1 MWFYVAPGGA
11 RDPRP
16 FFGREGAFL
25 YQALYRKWRPKGFS
39 DVCGQDHIV
48 NVLKREVATGR
59 ISHAYLF
66 CGSRGTGKTTCA
78 KILAKA
84 INCERPVDGDPCGE
98 CESCRGI
105 DAGSVLDVVEIDA
118 ASNNG
123 VDSVREIRSEVVYT
137 PAQVK
142 KRVYIIDEV
151 HMLSQGAWN
160 ALLKTL
166 EEPPE
171 HAVFILAT
179 TELAKIPATII
190 SRCQHFDFRRISRAT
205 AKARI
210 LEICAREGITIEEQA
225 AEQIA
230 AAADGSMRDALSILD
245 QCAGEGEVTAARAE
259 ELCGLM
265 PAGRMTEL
273 ASAVADGDW
282 NQAMALFLALY
293 EGGRDVES
301 LAEALLGCFRDVMLV
316 QSGAE
321 GELLSAVGSEAERL
335 HALAGRLPLSRT
347 LLILRELVALIDRLP
362 RTSERR
368 CEFEVGLLR
377 LCRAEEFGSTEALL
391 ARVERL
397 EKLLAGGAVPVSA
410 GGQSAVTA
418 TGRAPAGNAA
428 VAGETATVSAP
439 SARAGAAV
447 PPTTARNAASV
458 GGAGPAV
465 AWDKVAG
472 GLPWGETDDV
482 PPWEDAPPA
491 ERSAEIEATAP
502 VEEPEMVGAP
512 GAAAPSA
519 VEGAALSSAA
529 PARGAEESRPSP
541 GPGQGAAAESGS
553 AAFREQAAKLM
564 PPGIA
569 VFLRKSEVSLS
580 GEIVTVRTPDDIGLV
595 MLEREESV
603 KALAAAFGKVVGRA
617 VTVRVQKA
625 EKKQSAPDPFE
636 ALRSELKP
644 GGIVKFT
651 D

>member
-1 MWFYVAPGGA
+1 M
-11 RDPRP
+11 
-16 FFGREGAFL
+16 

-48 NVLKREVATGR
+48 NVLRREVASGR

-84 INCERPVDGDPCGE
+84 VNCERPVDGDPCGE
-98 CESCRGI
+98 CASCRGI

-210 LEICAREGITIEEQA
+210 LEICEREGIEIEPLA

-245 QCAGEGEVTAARAE
+245 QCAGEGAVTAERAE

-265 PAGRMTEL
+265 PAARICEL
-273 ASAVADGDW
+273 AESVVDGDW
-282 NQAMALFLALY
+282 NRAMGCFTALY

-301 LAEALLGCFRDVMLV
+301 LAEALLRCFRDVMLV
-316 QSGAE
+316 QSGAA
-321 GELLSAVGSEAERL
+321 GELLSAVGSDAERITALAERL
-335 HALAGRLPLSRT
+335 PLPRT

-362 RTSERR
+362 RTGERR

-377 LCRAEEFGSTEALL
+377 LCKAEEFGGIEALE
-391 ARVERL
+391 ARIARL
-397 EKLLAGGAVPVSA
+397 E
-410 GGQSAVTA
+410 
-418 TGRAPAGNAA
+418 AA
-428 VAGETATVSAP
+428 VAG
-439 SARAGAAV
+439 GAAAA
-447 PPTTARNAASV
+447 PAPQRAAGGGDTARRERTEKSPVQSREVPAA
-458 GGAGPAV
+458 PKV

-472 GLPWGETDDV
+472 DLPWGGAADAPPWEEPPAEADRSGDADV
-482 PPWEDAPPA
+482 PPWEEPRPRPA
-491 ERSAEIEATAP
+491 AENVPRS
-502 VEEPEMVGAP
+502 G
-512 GAAAPSA
+512 G
-519 VEGAALSSAA
+519 AA
-529 PARGAEESRPSP
+529 PAREAPPVSAQAAVAGE
-541 GPGQGAAAESGS
+541 GGAAV
-553 AAFREQAAKLM
+553 RDRAAKLI

-569 VFLRKSEVSLS
+569 VFLRKSEVVLS
-580 GEIVTVRTPDDIGLV
+580 DEAVTIHTPDEISLV
-595 MLEREESV
+595 MLEREESMRS
-603 KALAAAFGKVVGRA
+603 LAAAFEKAAGRKLA
-617 VTVRVQKA
+617 VRVQKA
-625 EKKQSAPDPFE
+625 EKKAAAADPFE
-636 ALRSELKP
+636 ALKRELKP

-651 D
+651 E

>member
-1 MWFYVAPGGA
+1 M
-11 RDPRP
+11 
-16 FFGREGAFL
+16 

-48 NVLKREVATGR
+48 NVLRREVASGR

-84 INCERPVDGDPCGE
+84 VNCERPVDGDPCGE
-98 CESCRGI
+98 CASCRGI

-210 LEICAREGITIEEQA
+210 LEICEREGIEIEPLA

-245 QCAGEGEVTAARAE
+245 QCAGEGAVTAERAE

-265 PAGRMTEL
+265 PAARICEL
-273 ASAVADGDW
+273 AESVVDGDW
-282 NQAMALFLALY
+282 NRAMGCFTALY

-301 LAEALLGCFRDVMLV
+301 LAEALLRCFRDVMLV
-316 QSGAE
+316 QSGAA
-321 GELLSAVGSEAERL
+321 GELLSAVGSDAERITALAERL
-335 HALAGRLPLSRT
+335 PLPRT

-362 RTSERR
+362 RTGERR

-377 LCRAEEFGSTEALL
+377 LCKAEEFGGIEALE
-391 ARVERL
+391 ARIARL
-397 EKLLAGGAVPVSA
+397 E
-410 GGQSAVTA
+410 
-418 TGRAPAGNAA
+418 AA
-428 VAGETATVSAP
+428 VAG
-439 SARAGAAV
+439 GAAAA
-447 PPTTARNAASV
+447 PAPQRTAGGGDTARRERTEKPPVQSREIPAA
-458 GGAGPAV
+458 PKV

-472 GLPWGETDDV
+472 DLPWGGAADAPPWEEPPAEADRSGDADV
-482 PPWEDAPPA
+482 PPWEEPRPRPA
-491 ERSAEIEATAP
+491 AENVPRRGE
-502 VEEPEMVGAP
+502 
-512 GAAAPSA
+512 
-519 VEGAALSSAA
+519 AA
-529 PARGAEESRPSP
+529 PAREAPPVSAQAAVAGE
-541 GPGQGAAAESGS
+541 GGAAV
-553 AAFREQAAKLM
+553 RDRAAKLI

-569 VFLRKSEVSLS
+569 VFLRKSEVVLS
-580 GEIVTVRTPDDIGLV
+580 DEAVTIHTPDEISLV
-595 MLEREESV
+595 MLEREESMR
-603 KALAAAFGKVVGRA
+603 ALAAAFEKAAGRKLA
-617 VTVRVQKA
+617 VRVQKA
-625 EKKQSAPDPFE
+625 EKKAAAADPFE
-636 ALRSELKP
+636 ALKRELKP

-651 D
+651 E

>member
-1 MWFYVAPGGA
+1 M
-11 RDPRP
+11 
-16 FFGREGAFL
+16 

-48 NVLKREVATGR
+48 NVLRREVASGR

-84 INCERPVDGDPCGE
+84 VNCERPVDGDPCGE
-98 CESCRGI
+98 CASCRGI

-179 TELAKIPATII
+179 TELTKIPATII

-210 LEICAREGITIEEQA
+210 LEICEREGIQIEPLA

-245 QCAGEGEVTAARAE
+245 QCAGEGAVTAERTE

-265 PAGRMTEL
+265 PAARICEL
-273 ASAVADGDW
+273 AESVVDGDW
-282 NQAMALFLALY
+282 NRAMAHFTALY

-301 LAEALLGCFRDVMLV
+301 LAEALLRCFRDVMLV
-316 QSGAE
+316 SSGAA
-321 GELLSAVGSEAERL
+321 GELLSAVGSDAERIV
-335 HALAGRLPLSRT
+335 ALAKKLPLART
-347 LLILRELVALIDRLP
+347 LLLLRELTALIDRLP
-362 RTSERR
+362 RTGERR

-377 LCRAEEFGSTEALL
+377 LCKAEEFGGIEALE
-391 ARVERL
+391 ARIARL
-397 EKLLAGGAVPVSA
+397 EAALAGE
-410 GGQSAVTA
+410 A
-418 TGRAPAGNAA
+418 TVQPAA
-428 VAGETATVSAP
+428 VQQRETVQMAP
-439 SARAGAAV
+439 KRE
-447 PPTTARNAASV
+447 PIETPK
-458 GGAGPAV
+458 V

-472 GLPWGETDDV
+472 GLPWGGEADTPPWEEPPAETGRSEDTDV
-482 PPWEDAPPA
+482 PPWEEPPKA
-491 ERSAEIEATAP
+491 EPVPQMRETVPVREEAVSAP
-502 VEEPEMVGAP
+502 VMG
-512 GAAAPSA
+512 
-519 VEGAALSSAA
+519 EG
-529 PARGAEESRPSP
+529 GAE
-541 GPGQGAAAESGS
+541 
-553 AAFREQAAKLM
+553 FRERAAKLI

-569 VFLRKSEVSLS
+569 VFLRKSEIVLTD
-580 GEIVTVRTPDDIGLV
+580 EAVTVRVPDEISLV

-603 KALAAAFGKVVGRA
+603 RALVAAFEKTAGRKLA
-617 VTVRVQKA
+617 VRVQKA
-625 EKKQSAPDPFE
+625 EKKMDAPDPFE
-636 ALRSELKP
+636 ALKRELKP
-644 GGIVKFT
+644 GDIVKFT